1 VYIHYII
8 MSQFDETLRTNYYE
22 GREQAY
28 NDNFNLFFIYIL
40 NELIEKSPNNI
51 RHINNIMKI
60 KTIYYTDNFRDI
72 YEDKNL
78 DLQFGTNRTIKS
90 KEMIILELYF
100 I

>member
-1 VYIHYII
+1 

-40 NELIEKSPNNI
+40 NELISESPNNI
-51 RHINNIMKI
+51 SHIDNILKI
-60 KTIYYTDNFRDI
+60 KNDIYYSGRYCEI
-72 YEDKNL
+72 YKDKNL
-78 DLQFGTNRTIKS
+78 DLQFGTNRTIKN

>member
-1 VYIHYII
+1 
-8 MSQFDETLRTNYYE
+8 MNNFDETLRTNYYE
-22 GREQAY
+22 GRDQAY

-51 RHINNIMKI
+51 SHIDNILKI
-60 KTIYYTDNFRDI
+60 KNDIYYSGRYCEI
-72 YEDKNL
+72 YKDKNL

>member
-1 VYIHYII
+1 
-8 MSQFDETLRTNYYE
+8 MSNTFDSQLRTNYYE

-40 NELIEKSPNNI
+40 NELISESPNNI
-51 RHINNIMKI
+51 SHIDNILKI
-60 KTIYYTDNFRDI
+60 KNDIYYSGRYCEI
-72 YEDKNL
+72 YKDKNL

>member
-1 VYIHYII
+1 
-8 MSQFDETLRTNYYE
+8 MSNTFDSQLRTNYYE

-51 RHINNIMKI
+51 SHIDNILKI
-60 KTIYYTDNFRDI
+60 KNDIYYSGRYCEI
-72 YEDKNL
+72 YKDKNL

>member
-1 VYIHYII
+1 
-8 MSQFDETLRTNYYE
+8 MSNTFDETLRTNYYE

-40 NELIEKSPNNI
+40 NELIEHSPNNI
-51 RHINNIMKI
+51 QHIDNILKI
-60 KTIYYTDNFRDI
+60 KNDIYYSGRYCEI
-72 YEDKNL
+72 YKDKNL
-78 DLQFGTNRTIKS
+78 DLYFGTNRTIKN

>member
-1 VYIHYII
+1 

-51 RHINNIMKI
+51 SHIDNILKI
-60 KTIYYTDNFRDI
+60 KNDIYYSGRYCEI
-72 YEDKNL
+72 YKDKNL

>member
-1 VYIHYII
+1 

-22 GREQAY
+22 GREQVY

-40 NELIEKSPNNI
+40 NELISESPNNI
-51 RHINNIMKI
+51 SHIDNILKI
-60 KTIYYTDNFRDI
+60 KNDIYYSGRYCEI
-72 YEDKNL
+72 YKDKNL

>member
-1 VYIHYII
+1 
-8 MSQFDETLRTNYYE
+8 MSNTFDSQLRTNYYE

-40 NELIEKSPNNI
+40 NELISESPNNI
-51 RHINNIMKI
+51 RHIDNLMKI
-60 KTIYYTDNFRDI
+60 KSIYYNESFRDI

-78 DLQFGTNRTIKS
+78 DLYFGTGHTFKS